1 MRRLPLG
8 LRVLHW
14 LIVGNFVS
22 NLLYGAYQLFF
33 VLKPESGKVGPLWGA
48 AADVPHDLMM
58 ARRAYGTE
66 VWITTGGLAVYLA
79 VSEYL
84 PRLLAAEGDGADD
97 AGGAR

>member
-1 MRRLPLG
+1 MKRLPLG

-14 LIVGNFVS
+14 VIIGNFVS

-48 AADVPHDLMM
+48 ATDVPHDLMM

-66 VWITTGGLAVYLA
+66 VWITTGGLAAYVA
-79 VSEYL
+79 VTEYL
-84 PRLLAAEGDGADD
+84 PRLLARERDD
-97 AGGAR
+97 AGEEG